1 MQSNGLPFCITYFRL
16 KFHPNLVNQKPNDD
30 AGSPQ
35 TTVAANPTRLH
46 KLTLQSLPRAF
57 VTANQPPF
65 HCAKP
70 HLCELCKDFFQ
81 HRKGTGENRG
91 GCRVGFKHQGLR
103 LLCVFLRHKPTAGH
117 VWLRHVAA
125 AAGKDADAR

>member
-1 MQSNGLPFCITYFRL
+1 MTLEVPKPPWQQIPQDCTSLPF
-16 KFHPNLVNQKPNDD
+16 NLFLEHSKP
-30 AGSPQ
+30 Q
-35 TTVAANPTRLH
+35 
-46 KLTLQSLPRAF
+46 
-57 VTANQPPF
+57 NQPPF
-65 HCAKP
+65 DCAKP

-91 GCRVGFKHQGLR
+91 GCRVGFKDQGLR